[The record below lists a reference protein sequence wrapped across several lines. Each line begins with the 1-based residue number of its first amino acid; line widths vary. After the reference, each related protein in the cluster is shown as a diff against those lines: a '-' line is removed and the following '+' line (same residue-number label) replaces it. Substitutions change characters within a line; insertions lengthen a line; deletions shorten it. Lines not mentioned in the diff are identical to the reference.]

1 MKGFDMG
8 IYLLIGILFTFM
20 LDTINHMFNLTEPWT
35 LKERIVCILLWPVF
49 VIIFIVNLF

>member
-1 MKGFDMG
+1 MG

-20 LDTINHMFNLTEPWT
+20 LDTINHMFSLTEPWT